1 MRSRGGSPRT
11 MAAMASRAQRGQ
23 EIGIADAVGL
33 VLLGSLMFW
42 PRLFMVGFWIFD
54 RQIGD
59 AFGWWALPFIGF
71 VVLPWTTVVYA
82 AMWSITSES
91 VTGIEWIPV
100 GIAVLLD
107 LWTWSAFRR

>member
-1 MRSRGGSPRT
+1 MRAGARPPIT
-11 MAAMASRAQRGQ
+11 MAAMSSRTQRTR

-33 VLLGSLMFW
+33 VLLGALLVT
-42 PRLFMVGFWIFD
+42 PRIFMIGFWIFD

-59 AFGWWALPFIGF
+59 AFKYDVTPFIGF
-71 VVLPWTTVVYA
+71 VILPWTTVVYA

-91 VTGIEWIPV
+91 VTGAEWIPV
-100 GIAVLLD
+100 GIAVLID